1 MPAFYALVDAMTGR
15 EADVERGLMSEP
27 GIQAMTR
34 VKEKNFDFLVKFDA
48 PAFDKV
54 DEFLQ
59 THVRRIQGVAGVE
72 IIVELADHTAPV
84 REAAAKLG

>member
-1 MPAFYALVDAMTGR
+1 MPSFYALVDAMTGR
-15 EADVERGLMSEP
+15 ESEVERGLMAHK
-27 GIQAMTR
+27 GVLAVTR
-34 VKEKNFDFLVKFDA
+34 MKEKNFDFLIRFDA

-59 THVRRIQGVAGVE
+59 TEVRRIAGIAGVE
-72 IIVELADHTAPV
+72 IIVDLADHSHAV